1 MAFAIV
7 LTLILTGLFI
17 RVMQILIDSVRPIH
31 KVKKSKNKKSNDKI
45 IEYYQSQADAEW
57 DEVNKF

>member
-1 MAFAIV
+1 MALGIA

-17 RVMQILIDSVRPIH
+17 RVMQILIDSIRPIH
-31 KVKKSKNKKSNDKI
+31 KVKKRKNKNSKVQK